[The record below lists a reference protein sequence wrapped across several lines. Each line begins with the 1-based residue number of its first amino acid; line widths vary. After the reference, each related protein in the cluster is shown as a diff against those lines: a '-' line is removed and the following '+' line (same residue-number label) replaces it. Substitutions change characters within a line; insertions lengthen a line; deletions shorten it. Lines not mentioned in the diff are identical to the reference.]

1 MPAVS
6 PSTSF
11 ATRHPIGVQPRRHIT
26 ATSDA
31 TGMTSAAT
39 TGTGTEAIA
48 TTGVA
53 GTGMIATTADVVMVM
68 AADMDAMATKL
79 GVNH

>member
-1 MPAVS
+1 
-6 PSTSF
+6 
-11 ATRHPIGVQPRRHIT
+11 
-26 ATSDA
+26 
-31 TGMTSAAT
+31 MTSAAT

-68 AADMDAMATKL
+68 AAGMDAMATKL